1 MYEWLNTYTLMKKRI
16 GYLEFYLEQSEA
28 ELDRWVSGDLVNVR
42 LTKGSIACGLERR
55 IEEIKSELSYMK
67 SKMDKLIELIE
78 QFDDVESRLL
88 KMKYIDG
95 MTLESIAEELGYSHG
110 HIKRLHA
117 NTMRT
122 IRFIDSLI

>member
-1 MYEWLNTYTLMKKRI
+1 MKKRI
-16 GYLEFYLEQSEA
+16 GYLEFDLEQSEA
-28 ELDRWVSGDLVNVR
+28 ELDRWISGDLVNVR

-55 IEEIKSELSYMK
+55 IEEIKTELDYMK

-78 QFDDVESRLL
+78 QFDDVESKLL
-88 KMKYIDG
+88 KMKYI
-95 MTLESIAEELGYSHG
+95 G

>member
-1 MYEWLNTYTLMKKRI
+1 MKKRI
-16 GYLEFYLEQSEA
+16 GYLEFDLEQSEA

-55 IEEIKSELSYMK
+55 IEEIKTELDYMK
-67 SKMDKLIELIE
+67 SKMDKLIELI
-78 QFDDVESRLL
+78 ESRLL